1 MLTKTKKPFIIAEL
15 SANHNHDI
23 NRAFQLMEAAKVAGA
38 SAIKLQTYTADTLT
52 LDHDSE
58 DFVIKEGLWAGYKL
72 YDLYDEA
79 HTPWEWHA
87 ALFEKGKELGITV
100 FSTPFDESAVDFL
113 ETFDVPMYKIGSFEL
128 IHLPLIKYVAKLG
141 KPIIMSTGMATL
153 KEIMDAVE
161 VAQSNGCK
169 DLTLLHCVSAYPAK
183 IEDCNLAMMVDL
195 KKQFPG
201 IRIGLSD
208 HTLGV
213 TVAIAAVAL
222 GAEVIEKHVT
232 LSRAEGG
239 VDSAFS
245 LEPHELELLCKETAN
260 AANAIG
266 CVNYQRNETERSNIA
281 YRPSI
286 YAAKN
291 IKIGE
296 VLTKENI
303 RIIRPGFGGSP
314 QHYSTLLGRVCTL
327 ELEKGARV
335 NCADFLSNEETTS
348 QQNMIAEI
356 L

>member
-1 MLTKTKKPFIIAEL
+1 MLHRAKKPFIIAEL

-23 NRAFQLMEAAKVAGA
+23 NRAFQLMEAAKLAGA

-52 LDHDSE
+52 LNHDSE
-58 DFVIKEGLWAGYKL
+58 DFMINHGLWAGYKL
-72 YDLYDEA
+72 YDLYHEA

-87 ALFEKGKELGITV
+87 ALFAKGKELGITV

-113 ETFDVPMYKIGSFEL
+113 EKFDVPMYKIGSFEL
-128 IHLPLIKYVAKLG
+128 VHLPLIKYVAKLG

-153 KEIMDAVE
+153 KEITEAVE
-161 VAQSNGCK
+161 VAQTNGCK
-169 DLTLLHCVSAYPAK
+169 DLSLLHCVSAYPAK
-183 IEDCNLAMMVDL
+183 IEECNLATMVDL
-195 KKQFPG
+195 KKQFPN

-232 LSRAEGG
+232 LSRADGG

-245 LEPHELELLCKETAN
+245 LEPHELELLCKETEN

-266 CVNYQRNETERSNIA
+266 CINYQRNETERSNIA

-286 YAAKN
+286 YAAQN
-291 IKIGE
+291 IRPGE
-296 VLTKENI
+296 VFTKENI
-303 RIIRPGFGGSP
+303 RIVRPGFGGSP
-314 QHYSTLLGRVCTL
+314 KYYATLLGRMCTVAL
-327 ELEKGARV
+327 DKGSRV
-335 NCADFLSNEETTS
+335 NCSDFLSTAEH
-348 QQNMIAEI
+348 QQNTVAD
-356 L
+356 LL